1 MKVAFIIYSLEM
13 GGAERVVTEL
23 ANKFSKKKSEIFIIL
38 ISQKEPYFD
47 LNSNIKVIY
56 LPVLID
62 TSSILIKI
70 KNTIKRLYFLRKVIL
85 ENDITNIISFTTKIN
100 IYSLIVSFLTP
111 TKIIISERTDPL
123 AHKLD
128 SISTVIRKFLYRF
141 ADKVVIQ
148 NKVQHAFYSKYVN
161 SKKLLIIPNPVK
173 KILNK
178 IHFTEEVNIIS
189 VGRLVKSKN
198 HIELIQC
205 FKDAEINCKL
215 IIIGDG
221 DQKETIVDFLKKNG
235 LQNKVELIGSQ
246 KDVYKHLNPNWIF
259 ASTSLYEGFP
269 NALIEAMNAGLN
281 CIHYDCPSG
290 INEIIEDDVNG
301 YLIPL
306 NSKEIFTQKL
316 KEVYQNSEKRIVIS
330 NNAKIRA
337 KDYDAE
343 KISKKWEQIL

>member
-1 MKVAFIIYSLEM
+1 M
-13 GGAERVVTEL
+13 GGAERVVSEL
-23 ANKFSKKKSEIFIIL
+23 ANIFSKKNLKIFIIL
-38 ISQKEPYFD
+38 ISQEKPYFE
-47 LNSNIKVIY
+47 LNPNITVIH
-56 LPVLID
+56 LPALKN
-62 TSSILIKI
+62 TPSFFLKI

-85 ENDITNIISFTTKIN
+85 ENKIRNIISFTTKIN

-123 AHKLD
+123 AHKLN
-128 SISTVIRKFLYRF
+128 SISKVLRKFLYRF
-141 ADKVVIQ
+141 SDKVVLQ
-148 NKVQHAFYSKYVN
+148 NKAQYDFYSKYVN
-161 SKKLLIIPNPVK
+161 SKKLLIVPNPVK
-173 KILNK
+173 KIVNK
-178 IHFTEEVNIIS
+178 IRFNEDVNIVS

-198 HIELIQC
+198 HIELIKC
-205 FKDAEINCKL
+205 FRDAKINCKL

-221 DQKETIVDFLKKNG
+221 DQKKPIVEFLKKNN
-235 LQNKVELIGSQ
+235 LQNKVELLGSQ

-290 INEIIEDDVNG
+290 INEIIQDNVNG

-316 KEVYQNSEKRIVIS
+316 REVYHNSEKRIMIS
-330 NNAKIRA
+330 KNAKISA
-337 KDYDAE
+337 KEYDAE